1 MANPPALEPVFDV
14 AHLLSWAQRSA
25 SELDRRRVE
34 INQLNVFPV
43 PDADTGSNM
52 AHTMAEA
59 VREAAKLDESAS
71 LVEVAEALAVGSMR
85 GARGNSGVVL
95 SQVIRGVAQSVGG
108 GEVTGEVVA
117 EALSSGV
124 DFVERA
130 IVDPVEGTVVTVLL
144 AAADAARDAVGKP
157 LAKVV
162 EAAAMAAREA
172 LERTP
177 SQLAALR
184 DAGVVDA
191 GGTGLVILLDELLA
205 EVTGETPREPQA
217 PGAVGESHGS
227 AAHLEIMFMFS
238 GPVDEL
244 ERTLLDAGGD
254 SLVIARASDT
264 EAKVHV
270 HSVNAGALIEA
281 SFALGEVSD
290 LRLEVLPDVEE
301 PATSERLIVAITPPG
316 SLAELYSG
324 AGAATIA
331 PEADEAATVEAVLAA
346 IAKARPREVV
356 FLPNGLMSEAAVAG
370 VEKAAGETV
379 EHVSALPTV
388 RLVTG
393 IAALAVHDAALPVD
407 VAAETM
413 AEAAEEMRTGVVTHE
428 DNAHASGAPADA
440 VAAACASLLEGGG
453 ELISVL
459 YDPVAIPSLDQD
471 LLSTTL
477 GAEVRIYPA
486 DSLGAIAEIGVE

>member
-1 MANPPALEPVFDV
+1 MANPPALEPMFDG

-71 LVEVAEALAVGSMR
+71 VTEVAEALAVGSMR

-95 SQVIRGVAQSVGG
+95 SQVIRGVAQSVGR
-108 GEVTGEVVA
+108 GEVTGDVVA
-117 EALSSGV
+117 QALSSGV
-124 DFVERA
+124 DFVDRA
-130 IVDPVEGTVVTVLL
+130 IADPVEGTVVTVLR
-144 AAADAARDAVGKP
+144 AAADAAHDSQGQP
-157 LAKVV
+157 LDTVV
-162 EAAAMAAREA
+162 EAAAVAAREA

-205 EVTGETPREPQA
+205 EVTGEEAREA
-217 PGAVGESHGS
+217 PAPVVEEGHGAP
-227 AAHLEIMFMFS
+227 AYLEIMFMFS

-244 ERTLLDAGGD
+244 ERTLVDAGGD
-254 SLVIARASDT
+254 SLIIARASDT

-346 IAKARPREVV
+346 IAKARPREVI

-379 EHVSALPTV
+379 EHVSVLPTV

>member
-1 MANPPALEPVFDV
+1 MANPPALEPMFDG

-25 SELDRRRVE
+25 SELDRRRME

-71 LVEVAEALAVGSMR
+71 MTEVAEALAVGSMR

-95 SQVIRGVAQSVGG
+95 SQVIRGVAQSVGR
-108 GEVTGEVVA
+108 GEVTGDVVA
-117 EALSSGV
+117 QALSSGV
-124 DFVERA
+124 DFVDRA
-130 IVDPVEGTVVTVLL
+130 IADPVEGTVVTVLR
-144 AAADAARDAVGKP
+144 AAADAAHDAQGQP
-157 LAKVV
+157 LDTVV
-162 EAAAMAAREA
+162 EAAAVAAREA

-205 EVTGETPREPQA
+205 EVTGEEAREA
-217 PGAVGESHGS
+217 PVPVAEEGHGAP
-227 AAHLEIMFMFS
+227 AYLEIMFMFS

-244 ERTLLDAGGD
+244 ERTLVDAGGD
-254 SLVIARASDT
+254 SLLIARASDT

-290 LRLEVLPDVEE
+290 LRLEVLPEIE
-301 PATSERLIVAITPPG
+301 NPAPTDRLIVAITPPG
-316 SLAELYSG
+316 SLAQLYSE
-324 AGAATIA
+324 AGATTIA
-331 PEADEAATVEAVLAA
+331 PEGDEAATVEAALAA
-346 IAKARPREVV
+346 VAEARPREVI
-356 FLPNGLMSEAAVAG
+356 FLPNGLMSDVGVAS
-370 VEKAAGETV
+370 VKAASETV
-379 EHVSALPTV
+379 EHFTALPTV

-393 IAALAVHDAALPVD
+393 IAALAVHDAALDMD

-413 AEAAEEMRTGVVTHE
+413 AEAAEEMRTAVVE
-428 DNAHASGAPADA
+428 HASGAPEDA
-440 VAAACASLLEGGG
+440 VAEACAHLLEGGG

-459 YDPVAIPSLDQD
+459 YDPVEIPSLDHD